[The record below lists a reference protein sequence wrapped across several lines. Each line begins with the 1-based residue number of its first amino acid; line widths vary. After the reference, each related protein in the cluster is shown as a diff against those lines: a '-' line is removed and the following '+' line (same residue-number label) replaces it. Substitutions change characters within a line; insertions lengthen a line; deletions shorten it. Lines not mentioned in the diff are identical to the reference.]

1 MENNLKTALY
11 NRRALILLV
20 ILASSILVRMLFL
33 EVYWPDTNSAWD
45 DEPVYIFVA
54 EYISSGNSWISKDA
68 PSTRPILLSVLISP
82 LVELSNHTIRVSL
95 VLISSFTPIL
105 IFYLSKKAFQLN
117 DMEALIPSLIWVFYP
132 PAIWY
137 SGLILTESL
146 TSLLITATTLCFII
160 IKESPKPH
168 FVILTGVM
176 MACLVLTRSSY
187 VYLPFFVFTISILCN
202 LESQK
207 LLMELK
213 KWTLIIFTVAI
224 ITSPVIIRNYNTIGS
239 ILPIETRL
247 PYGLVISNGDLQS
260 DIIMKGGYDKLSPAN
275 LELSELS
282 QLGTSY
288 TDLTVF
294 AKTVVLNELTEHAI
308 LIPGILFN
316 RTINYWGSRPDPF
329 EPQITT
335 NDIILSVIWIPI
347 LISFVFALRFYKCTN
362 IWILMT
368 IILYSYVTTIIFWS
382 SPRFRFPT
390 DSLIIILASVSVLKS
405 LPLISKFTRLDR
417 LKS

>member
-1 MENNLKTALY
+1 MDNKFKTALY
-11 NRRALILLV
+11 NRKTLILLV
-20 ILASSILVRMLFL
+20 VLASSIIVRMLFL
-33 EVYWPDTNSAWD
+33 EIYWADTNSAWD

-146 TSLLITATTLCFII
+146 TSLLITATTLCLLI
-160 IKESPKPH
+160 IKDSPKNH
-168 FVILTGVM
+168 FVILTGVL
-176 MACLVLTRSSY
+176 MACLILTKSSY
-187 VYLPFFVFTISILCN
+187 VYLPFFILAISILCS
-202 LESQK
+202 LKSRK
-207 LLMELK
+207 LLIEVK
-213 KWTLIIFTVAI
+213 KWSLIAI
-224 ITSPVIIRNYNTIGS
+224 TIVLITSPIIIRNYNTIGS

-247 PYGLVISNGDLQS
+247 PYGLVLSNGDLQS
-260 DIIMKGGYDKLSPAN
+260 DIIMKGGYDKLSPASLKLAE
-275 LELSELS
+275 LE
-282 QLGTSY
+282 QIGTSY
-288 TDLTVF
+288 SDLTVF
-294 AKTVVLNELTEHAI
+294 AKTVVLKELTENAI
-308 LIPGILFN
+308 MVPATLMN
-316 RTINYWGSRPDPF
+316 RTLNYWGSRPDPF
-329 EPQITT
+329 DPQITT
-335 NDIILSVIWIPI
+335 NDMILGIIWIPI
-347 LISFVFALRFYKCTN
+347 LIFFILALRFYKCTN
-362 IWILMT
+362 IWIFMT

-390 DSLIIILASVSVLKS
+390 DCLIIILASVSILRSSPLIRKFTHLNKLKS
-405 LPLISKFTRLDR
+405 
-417 LKS
+417 

>member
-1 MENNLKTALY
+1 
-11 NRRALILLV
+11 
-20 ILASSILVRMLFL
+20 
-33 EVYWPDTNSAWD
+33 
-45 DEPVYIFVA
+45 
-54 EYISSGNSWISKDA
+54 
-68 PSTRPILLSVLISP
+68 
-82 LVELSNHTIRVSL
+82 
-95 VLISSFTPIL
+95 
-105 IFYLSKKAFQLN
+105 
-117 DMEALIPSLIWVFYP
+117 
-132 PAIWY
+132 
-137 SGLILTESL
+137 
-146 TSLLITATTLCFII
+146 
-160 IKESPKPH
+160 
-168 FVILTGVM
+168 
-176 MACLVLTRSSY
+176 
-187 VYLPFFVFTISILCN
+187 
-202 LESQK
+202 
-207 LLMELK
+207 MELK

-294 AKTVVLNELTEHAI
+294 AKTVVLNELKEHAI

-347 LISFVFALRFYKCTN
+347 LISFIFALRFYKCTN